1 MDQFVNAMT
10 HYGVPKYAI
19 NLIFLS
25 EEWTHKF
32 KYFNDNEI
40 KQMIHFYPTF
50 YKNVIKPLNTTT
62 EYELYMLSNQFNKIN
77 LLNNHE

>member
-25 EEWTHKF
+25 EEWAHKF

-50 YKNVIKPLNTTT
+50 YAIFGLFSNLKNIKLKLLHLKISPLN
-62 EYELYMLSNQFNKIN
+62 SA
-77 LLNNHE
+77 